1 MTDPDTAYLIP
12 GIQPD
17 IVRIH
22 SIRFTQAIP
31 VSESCTQGFEQ
42 GFEKPETV
50 NVWPIPTEQHHLPNV
65 YMFLRQLD
73 LTTAL
78 RPALYD
84 DETLLFVQDNVG
96 LYEGKYKIPN
106 YQNGQAYL
114 TSHRACY
121 VDNDEPR
128 KYSVAIDLKQIDR
141 TESYAGFLKSSPKIT
156 LFPKASK
163 RASQAI
169 ASPVP
174 RYASPADALVKSP
187 GSPSRSYAPSPAPA
201 RDINATWI
209 CPICAFSNK
218 VPPNFD
224 PATANQHTTLPPC
237 QACGIQPPLVHMVKA
252 AIAAMSD
259 RPSGSSVNINAQ
271 PRRSLDQESFF
282 NQDTTSSSRSQI
294 NNGSIIC
301 PRCTFENHPSITACE
316 ICGASLTAGGD
327 RRSQL
332 INESAKRPE
341 SPGPTLSAESIIG
354 NDTIETIKFSF
365 RAGGDKVF
373 LERLKGAL
381 VQRKWLLQSA
391 PPVPTPSGQSNT
403 DPMISLNGIPQQS
416 APSPRVVG
424 IAGLERRGAELRAN
438 NQAVIGSSFEDLEAL
453 MTSAK
458 EVIAM
463 AEQFRAQSASADS
476 LTPEARSLLNESASA
491 LGLTTTKDM
500 LGTGSTAENLY
511 VTELSRTL
519 AEFLTD
525 DRRGVLRREGGII
538 SLVDL
543 WAVFNRLRN
552 GIELVSPLDFEK
564 AAKMWETLQLPI
576 RLRRFKSG
584 LLVVQERSRTDEK
597 TIASLL
603 AWLRQSVA
611 SGDAD
616 QLTGQLTATQDFGR
630 SITAQE
636 TAERFGWSVGV
647 ANEELEMAED
657 VGALCRDQCLDGVR
671 FWENQFPQFE
681 EAMVRQASVDM
692 IGNLSMVDARSE
704 V

>member
-1 MTDPDTAYLIP
+1 
-12 GIQPD
+12 
-17 IVRIH
+17 
-22 SIRFTQAIP
+22 
-31 VSESCTQGFEQ
+31 
-42 GFEKPETV
+42 
-50 NVWPIPTEQHHLPNV
+50 
-65 YMFLRQLD
+65 MFFRQLD
-73 LTTAL
+73 LTAAL

-121 VDNDEPR
+121 VDNEEPR

-156 LFPKASK
+156 LFPKAST
-163 RASQAI
+163 RTSQAI

-174 RYASPADALVKSP
+174 RYGSPADALIRSP
-187 GSPSRSYAPSPAPA
+187 DSPSRSYAPSPAPV

-224 PATANQHTTLPPC
+224 PATANQHTTLPAC

-259 RPSGSSVNINAQ
+259 RPSGPSSNNNAQ
-271 PRRSLDQESFF
+271 SRGSMDQESFF
-282 NQDTTSSSRSQI
+282 SQDATSSPRTPKG
-294 NNGSIIC
+294 NGSIVC
-301 PRCTFENHPSITACE
+301 SRCTFENHPSLTACE
-316 ICGASLTAGGD
+316 ICGASLTAGGH

-332 INESAKRPE
+332 INESVRRPD
-341 SPGPTLSAESIIG
+341 SPGPTLNTESIIG
-354 NDTIETIKFSF
+354 NDNIETIKFSF

-391 PPVPTPSGQSNT
+391 PPVPTPSGQNNN
-403 DPMISLNGIPQQS
+403 DPTGVLNGIGQQS
-416 APSPRVVG
+416 APSPRIVG
-424 IAGLERRGAELRAN
+424 IAGLERRGAQLRAN
-438 NQAVIGSSFEDLEAL
+438 NQAIIGSAFEDLEAL

-463 AEQFRAQSASADS
+463 AEQFRAQSSSADS
-476 LTPEARSLLNESASA
+476 LTPEARSLLNDSASA

-511 VTELSRTL
+511 VTELSRNL

-552 GIELVSPLDFEK
+552 GIELVSPLDFER

-603 AWLRQSVA
+603 AWLRQSVV
-611 SGDAD
+611 SGSAD
-616 QLTGQLTATQDFGR
+616 QLTGQLTAIQGFGR

-647 ANEELEMAED
+647 AGEELEMAED
-657 VGALCRDQCLDGVR
+657 IGALCRDQCLDGVR

-681 EAMVRQASVDM
+681 EAMLQQTSADM
-692 IGNLSMVDARSE
+692 IRNLSMVDE
-704 V
+704 

>member
-1 MTDPDTAYLIP
+1 
-12 GIQPD
+12 
-17 IVRIH
+17 
-22 SIRFTQAIP
+22 
-31 VSESCTQGFEQ
+31 
-42 GFEKPETV
+42 
-50 NVWPIPTEQHHLPNV
+50 
-65 YMFLRQLD
+65 MFLRQLD

-78 RPALYD
+78 RPSLYD
-84 DETLLFVQDNVG
+84 DETLLFVQDSVG

-128 KYSVAIDLKQIDR
+128 KFSVAVDLKQIDR

-163 RASQAI
+163 RTSQAI

-174 RYASPADALVKSP
+174 RYASPADALIRSP
-187 GSPSRSYAPSPAPA
+187 GSPSRSYVPSPAPP

-209 CPICAFSNK
+209 CPICGFSNK

-224 PATANQHTTLPPC
+224 PATANQHTNLPPC

-252 AIAAMSD
+252 AIAAMSN
-259 RPSGSSVNINAQ
+259 RPSGQYGDSTPQSRN
-271 PRRSLDQESFF
+271 SMDQESFF
-282 NQDTTSSSRSQI
+282 GQGPSSSPQPPK
-294 NNGSIIC
+294 NGNSITC
-301 PRCTFENHPSITACE
+301 SRCTFENHPSLTTCE

-327 RRSQL
+327 RRSQI

-341 SPGPTLSAESIIG
+341 SPGPTSSTDSIIG

-373 LERLKGAL
+373 HERLKSAL
-381 VQRKWLLQSA
+381 IQRKWLLQSA
-391 PPVPTPSGQSNT
+391 PPIPTPSNQNSNNTPDASNGYGQ
-403 DPMISLNGIPQQS
+403 QQP

-424 IAGLERRGAELRAN
+424 IAGLERRATQQRAN
-438 NQAVIGSSFEDLEAL
+438 NQAVIGSAFEDLEAL

-463 AEQFRAQSASADS
+463 AEQFRAQSSSADS

-500 LGTGSTAENLY
+500 LGSGATSENLY
-511 VTELSRTL
+511 VTELSRNL

-564 AAKMWETLQLPI
+564 AAKMWETLGLPI

-597 TIASLL
+597 TVASIL
-603 AWLRQSVA
+603 AWLRVPTMD
-611 SGDAD
+611 G
-616 QLTGQLTATQDFGR
+616 LTGQLDLNGGVAPKNEDRDHLKAFGR
-630 SITAQE
+630 STTAQE

-647 ANEELEMAED
+647 ASEELEMAED
-657 VGALCRDQCLDGVR
+657 LGAVCRDQCLDGVR
-671 FWENQFPQFE
+671 FWENRFVMFE
-681 EAMVRQASVDM
+681 EALALEGTTAMVE
-692 IGNLSMVDARSE
+692 NLGI
-704 V
+704 

>member
-1 MTDPDTAYLIP
+1 
-12 GIQPD
+12 
-17 IVRIH
+17 
-22 SIRFTQAIP
+22 
-31 VSESCTQGFEQ
+31 
-42 GFEKPETV
+42 
-50 NVWPIPTEQHHLPNV
+50 
-65 YMFLRQLD
+65 MFLRQLD

-121 VDNDEPR
+121 VDNEEPR

-163 RASQAI
+163 RTSQTI

-174 RYASPADALVKSP
+174 RYGSPADALIRSP
-187 GSPSRSYAPSPAPA
+187 SSPSRSYAPSPAPA
-201 RDINATWI
+201 RDLNATWI

-224 PATANQHTTLPPC
+224 PATANQHTTLPAC

-259 RPSGSSVNINAQ
+259 RPSGSSGNINAQ
-271 PRRSLDQESFF
+271 SRGSMDQESFF
-282 NQDTTSSSRSQI
+282 SQDATLSPRAQKG
-294 NNGSIIC
+294 NGSLIC
-301 PRCTFENHPSITACE
+301 PRCTFENHPSLTACE

-332 INESAKRPE
+332 INESARRPE
-341 SPGPTLSAESIIG
+341 SPGPTLNAESIIG

-391 PPVPTPSGQSNT
+391 PPVPIPSGQNND
-403 DPMISLNGIPQQS
+403 DPTGVLNGTRQQS
-416 APSPRVVG
+416 AQSPRIVG
-424 IAGLERRGAELRAN
+424 IAGLERRGAQLRAN
-438 NQAVIGSSFEDLEAL
+438 NQAVIGSAFEDLEAL

-463 AEQFRAQSASADS
+463 AEQFRAQSSSADS

-511 VTELSRTL
+511 VTELSRNL

-552 GIELVSPLDFEK
+552 GIELVSPLDFER

-603 AWLRQSVA
+603 AWLRQSVV
-611 SGDAD
+611 SGAID
-616 QLTGQLTATQDFGR
+616 QLTGQLTAIQGFGR

-647 ANEELEMAED
+647 ASEELEMAED
-657 VGALCRDQCLDGVR
+657 IGALCRDQCLDGVR

-681 EAMVRQASVDM
+681 EAMVQQASADM
-692 IGNLSMVDARSE
+692 IGNLSMVDE
-704 V
+704 

>member
-1 MTDPDTAYLIP
+1 
-12 GIQPD
+12 
-17 IVRIH
+17 
-22 SIRFTQAIP
+22 
-31 VSESCTQGFEQ
+31 
-42 GFEKPETV
+42 
-50 NVWPIPTEQHHLPNV
+50 
-65 YMFLRQLD
+65 
-73 LTTAL
+73 
-78 RPALYD
+78 
-84 DETLLFVQDNVG
+84 
-96 LYEGKYKIPN
+96 
-106 YQNGQAYL
+106 
-114 TSHRACY
+114 
-121 VDNDEPR
+121 
-128 KYSVAIDLKQIDR
+128 
-141 TESYAGFLKSSPKIT
+141 
-156 LFPKASK
+156 LFPKATK
-163 RASQAI
+163 RTSQAI

-174 RYASPADALVKSP
+174 RYTSPADALVRSP
-187 GSPSRSYAPSPAPA
+187 GSPSRSYAPSHAPA

-259 RPSGSSVNINAQ
+259 RPSGMSGNVNTQ
-271 PRRSLDQESFF
+271 SRGSMDQESFF
-282 NQDTTSSSRSQI
+282 SQGAMLSPRSHK
-294 NNGSIIC
+294 NNNSIVC
-301 PRCTFENHPSITACE
+301 SRCTFENHPSITACE

-332 INESAKRPE
+332 INESARRPE
-341 SPGPTLSAESIIG
+341 SPGPTLGAESIIG

-403 DPMISLNGIPQQS
+403 DPMSSLNGIPQQS

-438 NQAVIGSSFEDLEAL
+438 NQAVIGSAFEDLEAL

-463 AEQFRAQSASADS
+463 AEQFRAQSSSADS

-511 VTELSRTL
+511 VTELSRNL

-552 GIELVSPLDFEK
+552 GIELVSPLDFER

-611 SGDAD
+611 DGTTD
-616 QLTGQLTATQDFGR
+616 QLSGQVSAIQGFGR

-647 ANEELEMAED
+647 ASEELEMAED
-657 VGALCRDQCLDGVR
+657 IGALCRDQCLDGVR

-681 EAMVRQASVDM
+681 EALALETSADM
-692 IGNLSMVDARSE
+692 IGSLSMLDA
-704 V
+704 

>member
-1 MTDPDTAYLIP
+1 
-12 GIQPD
+12 
-17 IVRIH
+17 
-22 SIRFTQAIP
+22 
-31 VSESCTQGFEQ
+31 
-42 GFEKPETV
+42 
-50 NVWPIPTEQHHLPNV
+50 
-65 YMFLRQLD
+65 MFLRQLD

-78 RPALYD
+78 RPSLYD
-84 DETLLFVQDNVG
+84 DETLLFVQDSVG

-128 KYSVAIDLKQIDR
+128 KFSVAVDLKQIDR

-163 RASQAI
+163 RISQAI

-174 RYASPADALVKSP
+174 RYASPADALIKSP
-187 GSPSRSYAPSPAPA
+187 GSPSRSYVPSPAPP

-209 CPICAFSNK
+209 CPICGFSNK

-224 PATANQHTTLPPC
+224 PATANQHTNLPPC

-252 AIAAMSD
+252 AIAAMSN
-259 RPSGSSVNINAQ
+259 RPSGQYGDSTPQSRN
-271 PRRSLDQESFF
+271 SMDQDSFF
-282 NQDTTSSSRSQI
+282 SQSASSSPQPPK
-294 NNGSIIC
+294 NGNSITC
-301 PRCTFENHPSITACE
+301 SRCTFENHPSLTTCE
-316 ICGASLTAGGD
+316 ICSASLTAGGD

-332 INESAKRPE
+332 INESAAQRPD
-341 SPGPTLSAESIIG
+341 SPGPTSTTSSIIN
-354 NDTIETIKFSF
+354 NDTIETLKFSF

-373 LERLKGAL
+373 HERLKSAL
-381 VQRKWLLQSA
+381 IQRKWLLQSA
-391 PPVPTPSGQSNT
+391 PPIPTPFNQNSDNNQTPDASNGYGQHQ
-403 DPMISLNGIPQQS
+403 P

-424 IAGLERRGAELRAN
+424 IAGLERRATQQRAN
-438 NQAVIGSSFEDLEAL
+438 NQAVIGSAFEDLEAL

-463 AEQFRAQSASADS
+463 AEQFRAQSSSADS
-476 LTPEARSLLNESASA
+476 LTPEARSLLNDSASA

-500 LGTGSTAENLY
+500 LGSSENLY
-511 VTELSRTL
+511 VTELSRNL

-525 DRRGVLRREGGII
+525 DRRGVLRREGGIM

-564 AAKMWETLQLPI
+564 AAKMWEVLGMPV

-584 LLVVQERSRTDEK
+584 LLVVQERGRTDGK
-597 TIASLL
+597 TVGAILG
-603 AWLRQSVA
+603 WLREGGVDGMAGELNGEVA
-611 SGDAD
+611 A
-616 QLTGQLTATQDFGR
+616 LKDFGR
-630 SITAQE
+630 STTAQE

-647 ANEELEMAED
+647 ASEELEMAED
-657 VGALCRDQCLDGVR
+657 LGAICRDQCLDGVR
-671 FWENQFPQFE
+671 FWENRFQQFE
-681 EAMVRQASVDM
+681 EALALENSTAMLGD
-692 IGNLSMVDARSE
+692 IGIGDG
-704 V
+704 

>member
-1 MTDPDTAYLIP
+1 
-12 GIQPD
+12 
-17 IVRIH
+17 
-22 SIRFTQAIP
+22 
-31 VSESCTQGFEQ
+31 
-42 GFEKPETV
+42 
-50 NVWPIPTEQHHLPNV
+50 
-65 YMFLRQLD
+65 MFLRQLD

-78 RPALYD
+78 RPSLYD
-84 DETLLFVQDNVG
+84 DETLLYVQDNVG

-114 TSHRACY
+114 TSHRVCY
-121 VDNDEPR
+121 VDNEEPR
-128 KYSVAIDLKQIDR
+128 KYSVAVDLKQIDR
-141 TESYAGFLKSSPKIT
+141 TEAYAGFLKSSPKIT
-156 LFPKASK
+156 LFPKATK

-174 RYASPADALVKSP
+174 RYASPSDALIKP
-187 GSPSRSYAPSPAPA
+187 TGSPLRSQVPFAAPP

-209 CPICAFSNK
+209 CPICGFSNK

-224 PATANQHTTLPPC
+224 PATANQHTNLPAC

-252 AIAAMSD
+252 AIAAISN
-259 RPSGSSVNINAQ
+259 RPSGQYGDATPQSRSSME
-271 PRRSLDQESFF
+271 QESFF
-282 NQDTTSSSRSQI
+282 SQGAASPYQPQK
-294 NNGSIIC
+294 NGSSITC
-301 PRCTFENHPSITACE
+301 TRCTFENHPSLTTCE
-316 ICGASLTAGGD
+316 ICGASLTASGD

-341 SPGPTLSAESIIG
+341 SPGPTLNTESIIG

-373 LERLKGAL
+373 HERLKGAL

-391 PPVPTPSGQSNT
+391 PPVPTPFGQNDT
-403 DPMISLNGIPQQS
+403 NPMETINGQTQQS
-416 APSPRVVG
+416 APSPRIVG
-424 IAGLERRGAELRAN
+424 IAGLERRGAQLRAN
-438 NQAVIGSSFEDLEAL
+438 NQAVIGSAFEDLEAL

-463 AEQFRAQSASADS
+463 AEQFRAQSSSADS
-476 LTPEARSLLNESASA
+476 ITPEARSLLNESASA
-491 LGLTTTKDM
+491 LGLSTTKDM
-500 LGTGSTAENLY
+500 LGSGSTSENLY
-511 VTELSRTL
+511 VTELSRNL

-552 GIELVSPLDFEK
+552 GIELVSPQDFEK

-597 TIASLL
+597 TIASIL
-603 AWLRQSVA
+603 AWLRDSSMENSMA
-611 SGDAD
+611 GD
-616 QLTGQLTATQDFGR
+616 TAAMQGSGR
-630 SITAQE
+630 STTAQE

-647 ANEELEMAED
+647 ASEELEMAED
-657 VGALCRDQCLDGVR
+657 IGAICRDQCLDGVR
-671 FWENQFPQFE
+671 FWENRFSQFE
-681 EAMVRQASVDM
+681 EEVALQSSIGMV
-692 IGNLSMVDARSE
+692 GNLEITSG
-704 V
+704 

>member
-1 MTDPDTAYLIP
+1 
-12 GIQPD
+12 
-17 IVRIH
+17 
-22 SIRFTQAIP
+22 
-31 VSESCTQGFEQ
+31 
-42 GFEKPETV
+42 
-50 NVWPIPTEQHHLPNV
+50 
-65 YMFLRQLD
+65 MFLRQLD

-78 RPALYD
+78 RPSLYD
-84 DETLLFVQDNVG
+84 DETLLFVQDSVG

-128 KYSVAIDLKQIDR
+128 KYSVAVDLKQIDR

-174 RYASPADALVKSP
+174 RYASPADALMKSP
-187 GSPSRSYAPSPAPA
+187 GSPSRSYVPSPAPP
-201 RDINATWI
+201 RDVNATWI
-209 CPICAFSNK
+209 CPICGFSNK

-224 PATANQHTTLPPC
+224 PSTANQHTNLPPC

-252 AIAAMSD
+252 AIAAMSN
-259 RPSGSSVNINAQ
+259 RPSGQYGDSTPQSRNS
-271 PRRSLDQESFF
+271 PDQESFF
-282 NQDTTSSSRSQI
+282 SQGATSNPPPQK
-294 NNGSIIC
+294 NGNSITC
-301 PRCTFENHPSITACE
+301 SRCTFENHPSLTTCE

-332 INESAKRPE
+332 ISESVTKRPE
-341 SPGPTLSAESIIG
+341 SPGPTLNTESIIG

-373 LERLKGAL
+373 HERLKGAL

-391 PPVPTPSGQSNT
+391 PPVPTPYSQNDT
-403 DPMISLNGIPQQS
+403 NLMDPTNGYSQS
-416 APSPRVVG
+416 APSPRIVG
-424 IAGLERRGAELRAN
+424 IAGLERRGAQLRAN
-438 NQAVIGSSFEDLEAL
+438 NQAVIGSAFEDLEAL

-463 AEQFRAQSASADS
+463 AEQFRAQSSSADS
-476 LTPEARSLLNESASA
+476 ITPEARSLLNESASA

-500 LGTGSTAENLY
+500 LGSGSTSENLY
-511 VTELSRTL
+511 VTELSRNL

-597 TIASLL
+597 TIASIL
-603 AWLRQSVA
+603 AWLRESATERLANQISGEVA
-611 SGDAD
+611 ALQG
-616 QLTGQLTATQDFGR
+616 FGC
-630 SITAQE
+630 STTAQE

-647 ANEELEMAED
+647 ASEELEMAED
-657 VGALCRDQCLDGVR
+657 VGAICRDQCLDGVR
-671 FWENQFPQFE
+671 FWENRFAQFE
-681 EAMVRQASVDM
+681 EAMVLESTTA
-692 IGNLSMVDARSE
+692 MVGGLDIADG
-704 V
+704 

>member
-1 MTDPDTAYLIP
+1 
-12 GIQPD
+12 
-17 IVRIH
+17 
-22 SIRFTQAIP
+22 
-31 VSESCTQGFEQ
+31 
-42 GFEKPETV
+42 
-50 NVWPIPTEQHHLPNV
+50 
-65 YMFLRQLD
+65 MFLRQLD

-78 RPALYD
+78 RPSLYD
-84 DETLLFVQDNVG
+84 DETLLFVQDSVG

-114 TSHRACY
+114 TSHRVCY

-128 KYSVAIDLKQIDR
+128 KYSVAVDLKQIDR

-169 ASPVP
+169 SSPVP
-174 RYASPADALVKSP
+174 RYATPADALVKPP
-187 GSPSRSYAPSPAPA
+187 GSPLRSYVSSPAPP
-201 RDINATWI
+201 RDIDATWI
-209 CPICAFSNK
+209 CPICGFSNK

-224 PATANQHTTLPPC
+224 PATANQHTNLPPC

-252 AIAAMSD
+252 AIAAMSN
-259 RPSGSSVNINAQ
+259 RPSGQYGDATPQSRNSF
-271 PRRSLDQESFF
+271 DQES
-282 NQDTTSSSRSQI
+282 SSSQGAMLSPSPQKTG
-294 NNGSIIC
+294 NSITC
-301 PRCTFENHPSITACE
+301 PRCTFENHPSLAMCE

-332 INESAKRPE
+332 ISESTKRPE
-341 SPGPTLSAESIIG
+341 SPGPTLNTESIIG
-354 NDTIETIKFSF
+354 NETIETIKFSF

-373 LERLKGAL
+373 HERLKGAL

-391 PPVPTPSGQSNT
+391 PPVPTPHGQNDT
-403 DPMISLNGIPQQS
+403 NPLDPKNGYAQQS
-416 APSPRVVG
+416 APSPRIVG
-424 IAGLERRGAELRAN
+424 IAGLERRGAQLRAN
-438 NQAVIGSSFEDLEAL
+438 NQAVIGSAFEDLEAL

-476 LTPEARSLLNESASA
+476 ITPEARSLLNESASA

-500 LGTGSTAENLY
+500 LGSGSTSENLY
-511 VTELSRTL
+511 VTELSRNL

-597 TIASLL
+597 TIASIL
-603 AWLRQSVA
+603 AWLREPVTDELASQMISEVA
-611 SGDAD
+611 A
-616 QLTGQLTATQDFGR
+616 LQDFGR
-630 SITAQE
+630 STTAQE

-657 VGALCRDQCLDGVR
+657 LGAICRDQCLDGVR
-671 FWENQFPQFE
+671 FWENRFPQFE
-681 EAMVRQASVDM
+681 EAMVLETSTA
-692 IGNLSMVDARSE
+692 MVGGLE
-704 V
+704 I

>member
-1 MTDPDTAYLIP
+1 
-12 GIQPD
+12 
-17 IVRIH
+17 
-22 SIRFTQAIP
+22 
-31 VSESCTQGFEQ
+31 
-42 GFEKPETV
+42 
-50 NVWPIPTEQHHLPNV
+50 
-65 YMFLRQLD
+65 MFLRQLD

-78 RPALYD
+78 RPSLYD
-84 DETLLFVQDNVG
+84 DETLLFVQDSVG

-121 VDNDEPR
+121 VDNEEPR
-128 KYSVAIDLKQIDR
+128 KYSVAVDLKQIDR

-163 RASQAI
+163 RTSQAI

-174 RYASPADALVKSP
+174 RYAFPADALIRSP
-187 GSPSRSYAPSPAPA
+187 GSPSRSYVPSPAPP

-209 CPICAFSNK
+209 CPICGFSNK

-224 PATANQHTTLPPC
+224 PSTANQHTNLPPC

-252 AIAAMSD
+252 AISAMSN
-259 RPSGSSVNINAQ
+259 RPSGQYGDATPQSRSSM
-271 PRRSLDQESFF
+271 DQESFF
-282 NQDTTSSSRSQI
+282 SQGAVSAPQPQK
-294 NNGSIIC
+294 NGNSITC
-301 PRCTFENHPSITACE
+301 TRCTFENHPSLTTCE
-316 ICGASLTAGGD
+316 ICGASLTASGD

-332 INESAKRPE
+332 INESARRPE
-341 SPGPTLSAESIIG
+341 SPGPTLGTDSIVG

-373 LERLKGAL
+373 HERLKGAL

-391 PPVPTPSGQSNT
+391 PPVPTPFGQSDTNPI
-403 DPMISLNGIPQQS
+403 DASNGYAQQS
-416 APSPRVVG
+416 AQSPRVVG
-424 IAGLERRGAELRAN
+424 IAGLERRGAQLRAN
-438 NQAVIGSSFEDLEAL
+438 NQAVIGSAFEDLEAL

-463 AEQFRAQSASADS
+463 AEQFRAQSSSADS

-500 LGTGSTAENLY
+500 LGSGSTSENLY
-511 VTELSRTL
+511 VTELSRNL

-597 TIASLL
+597 TIASIL
-603 AWLRQSVA
+603 AWLRESSMDGLA
-611 SGDAD
+611 G
-616 QLTGQLTATQDFGR
+616 QLTGEVAALKGFGR
-630 SITAQE
+630 STTAQE

-647 ANEELEMAED
+647 ASEELEMAED
-657 VGALCRDQCLDGVR
+657 IGAICRDQCLDGVR
-671 FWENQFPQFE
+671 FWENQFSQFE
-681 EAMVRQASVDM
+681 EAMALGTSTAM
-692 IGNLSMVDARSE
+692 FSNLEVSDA
-704 V
+704 

>member
-1 MTDPDTAYLIP
+1 
-12 GIQPD
+12 
-17 IVRIH
+17 
-22 SIRFTQAIP
+22 
-31 VSESCTQGFEQ
+31 
-42 GFEKPETV
+42 
-50 NVWPIPTEQHHLPNV
+50 
-65 YMFLRQLD
+65 MFLRQLD

-78 RPALYD
+78 RPSLYD
-84 DETLLFVQDNVG
+84 DETLLYVQDNVG

-114 TSHRACY
+114 TSHRVCY
-121 VDNDEPR
+121 VDNEEPR
-128 KYSVAIDLKQIDR
+128 KYSVAVDLKQIDR
-141 TESYAGFLKSSPKIT
+141 TEAYAGFLKSSPKIT
-156 LFPKASK
+156 LFPKATK
-163 RASQAI
+163 RTSQAI

-174 RYASPADALVKSP
+174 RYASPSDALIKP
-187 GSPSRSYAPSPAPA
+187 TGSPLRSQVPYTAPP
-201 RDINATWI
+201 RDITATWI
-209 CPICAFSNK
+209 CPICGFSNK

-224 PATANQHTTLPPC
+224 PATANQHTNLPPC

-252 AIAAMSD
+252 AIAAMSN
-259 RPSGSSVNINAQ
+259 RPSGQYGDATPQSRNSM
-271 PRRSLDQESFF
+271 DQESFF
-282 NQDTTSSSRSQI
+282 SQGTAQPSQPQK
-294 NNGSIIC
+294 NGNSITC
-301 PRCTFENHPSITACE
+301 TRCTFENHPSLTTCE
-316 ICGASLTAGGD
+316 ICGASLTASGD

-341 SPGPTLSAESIIG
+341 SPGPTLNTESIIG

-373 LERLKGAL
+373 HERLKGAL

-391 PPVPTPSGQSNT
+391 PPVPTPFGQNDANPMDASNGQT
-403 DPMISLNGIPQQS
+403 QQS

-424 IAGLERRGAELRAN
+424 IAGLERRGAQLRAN
-438 NQAVIGSSFEDLEAL
+438 NQAVIGSAFEDLEAL

-463 AEQFRAQSASADS
+463 AEQFRAQSSSADS
-476 LTPEARSLLNESASA
+476 ITPEARSLLNESASA

-500 LGTGSTAENLY
+500 LGSGSTSENLY
-511 VTELSRTL
+511 VTELSRNL

-552 GIELVSPLDFEK
+552 GIELVSPQDFEK

-597 TIASLL
+597 TIASIL
-603 AWLRQSVA
+603 AWLRNSHMEG
-611 SGDAD
+611 SLAD
-616 QLTGQLTATQDFGR
+616 DSAAMQGYGR
-630 SITAQE
+630 STTAQE

-647 ANEELEMAED
+647 ASEELEMAENI
-657 VGALCRDQCLDGVR
+657 GAICRDQCLDGVR
-671 FWENQFPQFE
+671 FWENRFSQFE
-681 EAMVRQASVDM
+681 EAVALESSIGMV
-692 IGNLSMVDARSE
+692 GNLEIANG
-704 V
+704 

>member
-1 MTDPDTAYLIP
+1 
-12 GIQPD
+12 
-17 IVRIH
+17 
-22 SIRFTQAIP
+22 
-31 VSESCTQGFEQ
+31 
-42 GFEKPETV
+42 
-50 NVWPIPTEQHHLPNV
+50 
-65 YMFLRQLD
+65 MFLRQLD

-78 RPALYD
+78 RPSLYD
-84 DETLLFVQDNVG
+84 DETLLFVQDSVG

-128 KYSVAIDLKQIDR
+128 KYSVAVDLKQIDR

-156 LFPKASK
+156 LYPKASK

-187 GSPSRSYAPSPAPA
+187 GSPSRSYVPSPAPP

-209 CPICAFSNK
+209 CPICGFSNK

-224 PATANQHTTLPPC
+224 PATANQHTNLPPC

-252 AIAAMSD
+252 AIAAMSN
-259 RPSGSSVNINAQ
+259 RPSGQYGDATPQSRN
-271 PRRSLDQESFF
+271 SLDQESFLG
-282 NQDTTSSSRSQI
+282 QGATSSPQPQK
-294 NNGSIIC
+294 NGNSITC
-301 PRCTFENHPSITACE
+301 SRCTFENHPSLTTCE

-332 INESAKRPE
+332 INESVKRPE
-341 SPGPTLSAESIIG
+341 SPGPTLNTESIIG

-373 LERLKGAL
+373 HERLKGAL

-391 PPVPTPSGQSNT
+391 PPVPTPYGQNDSNPM
-403 DPMISLNGIPQQS
+403 DPTNGYSQS
-416 APSPRVVG
+416 APSPRIVG
-424 IAGLERRGAELRAN
+424 IAGLERRGAQLRAN
-438 NQAVIGSSFEDLEAL
+438 NQAVIGSAFEDLEAL

-463 AEQFRAQSASADS
+463 AEQFRAQSPSADS
-476 LTPEARSLLNESASA
+476 ITPEARSLLNESASA

-500 LGTGSTAENLY
+500 LGSGSTSENLY
-511 VTELSRTL
+511 VTELSRNL

-597 TIASLL
+597 TIASILV
-603 AWLRQSVA
+603 WLRESTLDGLA
-611 SGDAD
+611 SH
-616 QLTGQLTATQDFGR
+616 LTGEMAALHGFGR
-630 SITAQE
+630 STTAQE

-647 ANEELEMAED
+647 ASEELEMAED
-657 VGALCRDQCLDGVR
+657 LGAICRDQCLDGVR
-671 FWENQFPQFE
+671 FWENRFPQFE
-681 EAMVRQASVDM
+681 EAMLLESSTAMVGGLDIVD
-692 IGNLSMVDARSE
+692 G
-704 V
+704 

>member
-1 MTDPDTAYLIP
+1 
-12 GIQPD
+12 
-17 IVRIH
+17 
-22 SIRFTQAIP
+22 
-31 VSESCTQGFEQ
+31 
-42 GFEKPETV
+42 
-50 NVWPIPTEQHHLPNV
+50 
-65 YMFLRQLD
+65 MFLRQLD

-78 RPALYD
+78 RPSLYD
-84 DETLLFVQDNVG
+84 DETLLFVQDSVG

-128 KYSVAIDLKQIDR
+128 KYSVAVDLKQIDR

-174 RYASPADALVKSP
+174 QYASPADALVKSP
-187 GSPSRSYAPSPAPA
+187 GSPSRSYVPSPAPP
-201 RDINATWI
+201 RDISATWI
-209 CPICAFSNK
+209 CPICGFSNK

-224 PATANQHTTLPPC
+224 PSTANQHTNLPPC

-252 AIAAMSD
+252 AIAAMSN
-259 RPSGSSVNINAQ
+259 RPSGQYGDSTPQSRN
-271 PRRSLDQESFF
+271 SLDQESFF
-282 NQDTTSSSRSQI
+282 SQGATSHPPPQK
-294 NNGSIIC
+294 NGNSITC
-301 PRCTFENHPSITACE
+301 SRCTFENHPSLTTCE

-332 INESAKRPE
+332 INESVTKRPE
-341 SPGPTLSAESIIG
+341 SPGPTLNTESIIG

-373 LERLKGAL
+373 HERLKGAL

-391 PPVPTPSGQSNT
+391 PPVPTPYGQNDT
-403 DPMISLNGIPQQS
+403 NPMDPTNGYSQS
-416 APSPRVVG
+416 APSPRIVG
-424 IAGLERRGAELRAN
+424 IAGLERRGAQLRAN
-438 NQAVIGSSFEDLEAL
+438 NQAVIGSAFEDLEAL

-463 AEQFRAQSASADS
+463 AEQFRAQSSSADS
-476 LTPEARSLLNESASA
+476 ITPEARSLLNESASA

-500 LGTGSTAENLY
+500 LGSGSTSENLY
-511 VTELSRTL
+511 VTELSRNL

-597 TIASLL
+597 TIASIL
-603 AWLRQSVA
+603 AWLRESA
-611 SGDAD
+611 TERLAN
-616 QLTGQLTATQDFGR
+616 QLTGEVAALQGFGR
-630 SITAQE
+630 STTAQE

-647 ANEELEMAED
+647 ASEELEMAED
-657 VGALCRDQCLDGVR
+657 IGAICRDQCLDGVR
-671 FWENQFPQFE
+671 FWENRFAQFE
-681 EAMVRQASVDM
+681 EAMVLESSTA
-692 IGNLSMVDARSE
+692 MVGGLDIADG
-704 V
+704 

>member
-1 MTDPDTAYLIP
+1 
-12 GIQPD
+12 
-17 IVRIH
+17 
-22 SIRFTQAIP
+22 
-31 VSESCTQGFEQ
+31 
-42 GFEKPETV
+42 
-50 NVWPIPTEQHHLPNV
+50 
-65 YMFLRQLD
+65 MFLRQLD

-78 RPALYD
+78 RPSLYD
-84 DETLLFVQDNVG
+84 DETLLFVQDSVG

-121 VDNDEPR
+121 VDNHAPR
-128 KYSVAIDLKQIDR
+128 KYSVAVDLKQIDR

-156 LFPKASK
+156 LFPKAAK

-174 RYASPADALVKSP
+174 RYASPSDALLKSP
-187 GSPSRSYAPSPAPA
+187 GSPSRSYVPSPAPP

-209 CPICAFSNK
+209 CPICGFSNK

-224 PATANQHTTLPPC
+224 PATANQHTNLPPC

-252 AIAAMSD
+252 AIAAMSN
-259 RPSGSSVNINAQ
+259 RPSGQYGDATPQS
-271 PRRSLDQESFF
+271 RDSLDQDSFF
-282 NQDTTSSSRSQI
+282 SQGATSAPQPQK
-294 NNGSIIC
+294 NGNSITC
-301 PRCTFENHPSITACE
+301 SRCTFENHPSLTTCE

-332 INESAKRPE
+332 INESTKRPE
-341 SPGPTLSAESIIG
+341 SPGPTLSTESIIG

-373 LERLKGAL
+373 HERLKGAL

-391 PPVPTPSGQSNT
+391 PPVPTPYGQNDNT
-403 DPMISLNGIPQQS
+403 NTMDPTNGYSTQQT
-416 APSPRVVG
+416 AASPRVVG
-424 IAGLERRGAELRAN
+424 IAGLERRGAQLRAN
-438 NQAVIGSSFEDLEAL
+438 NQAVIGSAFEDLEAL

-463 AEQFRAQSASADS
+463 AEQFRAQSSSADS

-491 LGLTTTKDM
+491 LGLTTTTKDM
-500 LGTGSTAENLY
+500 LGSGSTAENLY
-511 VTELSRTL
+511 VTELSRNL

-552 GIELVSPLDFEK
+552 GIELVSPLDFNK
-564 AAKMWETLQLPI
+564 AAEKWETLNLPI

-597 TIASLL
+597 TIASIL
-603 AWLRQSVA
+603 AWLRSQESSA
-611 SGDAD
+611 AIGAD
-616 QLTGQLTATQDFGR
+616 GEVYMTTVTGSFGR
-630 SITAQE
+630 STTAQE

-647 ANEELEMAED
+647 ASEELEMAED
-657 VGALCRDQCLDGVR
+657 LGAVCRDQCLDGVR
-671 FWENQFPQFE
+671 FWENRFAQFE
-681 EAMVRQASVDM
+681 EEVAMEANTALVGGLDIHAQTVD
-692 IGNLSMVDARSE
+692 G
-704 V
+704 

>member
-1 MTDPDTAYLIP
+1 
-12 GIQPD
+12 
-17 IVRIH
+17 
-22 SIRFTQAIP
+22 
-31 VSESCTQGFEQ
+31 
-42 GFEKPETV
+42 
-50 NVWPIPTEQHHLPNV
+50 
-65 YMFLRQLD
+65 MFLRQLD

-78 RPALYD
+78 RPSLYD
-84 DETLLFVQDNVG
+84 DETLLFVQDSVG

-114 TSHRACY
+114 TSHRVCY

-128 KYSVAIDLKQIDR
+128 KFSVALDLKQVDR
-141 TESYAGFLKSSPKIT
+141 TEAYAGFLKSSAKIT
-156 LFPKASK
+156 LVSKVSK

-169 ASPVP
+169 KSPVP
-174 RYASPADALVKSP
+174 RYASPADALIQSS
-187 GSPSRSYAPSPAPA
+187 GSPSRSYASSPAPA
-201 RDINATWI
+201 RDVNATWI
-209 CPICAFSNK
+209 CPICGFSNA

-252 AIAAMSD
+252 AIAAMSN
-259 RPSGSSVNINAQ
+259 RPSGQVSDPAPTSQ
-271 PRRSLDQESFF
+271 RSLENDNYFGQEP
-282 NQDTTSSSRSQI
+282 T
-294 NNGSIIC
+294 
-301 PRCTFENHPSITACE
+301 PSTPLK
-316 ICGASLTAGGD
+316 GTAGTLSALAATGD

-332 INESAKRPE
+332 ISESVKRPE
-341 SPGPTLSAESIIG
+341 SPGPVLNESIIG
-354 NDTIETIKFSF
+354 NDNIETIKFSF

-373 LERLKGAL
+373 HERLKGAL

-391 PPVPTPSGQSNT
+391 PPVPTPFSQGDANPMDPLNASPAQNT
-403 DPMISLNGIPQQS
+403 PP
-416 APSPRVVG
+416 PRIVG

-438 NQAVIGSSFEDLEAL
+438 NQAVIGTAFEDLEAL

-463 AEQFRAQSASADS
+463 AEQFRAQSSSSDS
-476 LTPEARSLLNESASA
+476 LTPEARALLNESASA

-500 LGTGSTAENLY
+500 LGSGATSENLY
-511 VTELSRTL
+511 VTELSRNL

-543 WAVFNRLRN
+543 WAVFNRTRN

-603 AWLRQSVA
+603 AWLRETIA
-611 SGDAD
+611 SGSAD
-616 QLTGQLTATQDFGR
+616 QVTGELTAVQGFGR
-630 SITAQE
+630 GITPQE

-647 ANEELEMAED
+647 ASEELEMAED
-657 VGALCRDQCLDGVR
+657 FGAICRDQCLDGTR
-671 FWENQFPQFE
+671 FWENHFAQFDTAAGLE
-681 EAMVRQASVDM
+681 TNASALGRLDIAV
-692 IGNLSMVDARSE
+692 N
-704 V
+704 